1 MPRLYVKENGSLIG
15 TVTDADLQFLIDQL
29 EEEDQSDDDYFIDQ
43 ATIDLLEKNGASK
56 SLVSMLRA
64 AVGDGEGV
72 EITWKK

>member
-1 MPRLYVKENGSLIG
+1 MKENGSLIG